1 MNGTFSPELHAERLL
16 RGMPEPWSLKKKTI
30 VSSARPARSSFFS
43 FAASLF
49 VHHRDAVVVLGP
61 IAPHLRRIRMIGGK
75 PHFGRIVNLVRCR
88 RSHCEFA
95 TRA

>member
-30 VSSARPARSSFFS
+30 VSSASPASSSSFKLG
-43 FAASLF
+43 ASLL

-61 IAPHLRRIRMIGGK
+61 VAAHFRRVRMIGGQA
-75 PHFGRIVNLVRCR
+75 HFGRIVNAGPLR
-88 RSHCEFA
+88 RSRCEFA